1 MKRPRGV
8 TVIACI
14 FLFMAFAAVN
24 GMVTFPSFWTQSWG
38 RLSLWAVNL
47 SIALILGLALLRM
60 QNWSRWTS
68 ILASAAFLLFIPR
81 EVTLAHSSIDMI
93 RAGVRTLVFVWVIWY
108 LSRPE
113 VKAAFQSTWG

>member
-1 MKRPRGV
+1 
-8 TVIACI
+8 
-14 FLFMAFAAVN
+14 MAFAAVN
-24 GMVTFPSFWTQSWG
+24 GMVTFPSFWTLSWG

-68 ILASAAFLLFIPR
+68 ILASAAFLLFVPR

-113 VKAAFQSTWG
+113 VKAAFLTPKNTAQQSTWG